1 MISQTGEY
9 CHNGLLKQTLKNVY
23 NGHEIIHKVWVNMRI
38 HLFVADTDAD
48 HIERVARSVAR
59 CPDISLIGTGSN
71 GSHVLRQLSVTPA
84 DILITEVQLP
94 GLDGIML
101 IRDLQK
107 QHNGPAA
114 IVCTGFYSQA
124 CVARAR
130 ACGAAYYMYK
140 PLDYNRLP
148 EVIRECHRARLEDA
162 AQASQGQ
169 SGATEPGLKQAM
181 RALLRECGMP
191 ARLTGT
197 AYLSMALEAASA
209 DPALVKNLSKGL
221 YPVVAERMRTTP
233 ACLERALRNAIYAA
247 CERGGL
253 DARFG
258 HCPTNREFILY
269 LLDQLALR
277 CPR

>member
-1 MISQTGEY
+1 
-9 CHNGLLKQTLKNVY
+9 
-23 NGHEIIHKVWVNMRI
+23 MRI
-38 HLFVADTDAD
+38 QLFVADTDESHID
-48 HIERVARSVAR
+48 HIARCVAR
-59 CPDISLIGTGSN
+59 CPDIRMIGTGSN
-71 GSHVLRQLSVTPA
+71 GAHVLRQLSVTPA
-84 DILITEVQLP
+84 DVLITEVQLP

-101 IRDLQK
+101 IRDLQR
-107 QHNGPAA
+107 QRTGPAA

-148 EVIRECHRARLEDA
+148 EVIRECHRARLRDA
-162 AQASQGQ
+162 AVAGTGETDASLQR
-169 SGATEPGLKQAM
+169 AM

-191 ARLTGT
+191 ARLNGT
-197 AYLSMALEAASA
+197 AYLAVALEAAGA
-209 DPALVKNLSKGL
+209 DPALMKNLSKGL
-221 YPVVAERMRTTP
+221 YPAVAERMRSTP
-233 ACLERALRNAIYAA
+233 ACVERALRNAIYVA

>member
-1 MISQTGEY
+1 MS
-9 CHNGLLKQTLKNVY
+9 
-23 NGHEIIHKVWVNMRI
+23 I
-38 HLFVADTDAD
+38 HLFVADTDESHID
-48 HIERVARSVAR
+48 HVARCVAR
-59 CPDISLIGTGSN
+59 CPDIRLIGTGGN
-71 GSHVLRQLSVTPA
+71 GAHVLRQLSVTPA

-107 QHNGPAA
+107 QRACPAA

-148 EVIRECHRARLEDA
+148 EVIRECHRARLRDEAHAGDGHGGAADA
-162 AQASQGQ
+162 EARR
-169 SGATEPGLKQAM
+169 AM
-181 RALLRECGMP
+181 RALLRECGLP
-191 ARLTGT
+191 ARLNGT
-197 AYLSMALEAASA
+197 AYLAVALEAASA
-209 DPALVKNLSKGL
+209 DPALIKNLSKGL
-221 YPVVAERMRTTP
+221 YPAVAERMRTTP
-233 ACLERALRNAIYAA
+233 ACTERALRNAIYTA